1 MMIEIDGKPLSS
13 GQRQIMMIIRALLLK
28 PEVLILDEAL
38 CTVDDHKM
46 YKILNYIN
54 NYIKEI
60 IVVIVAH
67 QTKLVNQFYDCA
79 IIKDGKIYK

>member
-38 CTVDDHKM
+38 SNVDDHKM

-54 NYIKEI
+54 NYRKEI